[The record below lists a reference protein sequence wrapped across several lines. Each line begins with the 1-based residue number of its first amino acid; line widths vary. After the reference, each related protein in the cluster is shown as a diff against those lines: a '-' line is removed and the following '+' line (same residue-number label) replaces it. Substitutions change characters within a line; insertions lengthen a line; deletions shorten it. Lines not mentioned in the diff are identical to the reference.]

1 MLDRIFS
8 LEKFFFVTSLMVI
21 LMISHFSFSSK
32 ILVFYSVILSLRLIF
47 IFKKSP
53 PVIILLIFISLY
65 ISPFFSHFFQG
76 YEVSVWKSFNNSYY
90 LNQVLSIFSI
100 FICSIF
106 VFTKKCT
113 HYTPI
118 IKRLNITPSNS
129 IFYASIIIGFF
140 LAHFG
145 LKGESLL
152 SGLNY
157 ALIDKQRS
165 PLFEYTL
172 IFFLTAFIHS
182 KRNKTQYLFLFA
194 LSLFVILKDFL
205 YGGRVTSLM
214 LILLIYLINYEYRIK
229 TKYLFVF
236 MILALFLLSLISF
249 IRSAPLIFLEGKY
262 DFNLFYEYYFSVNQN
277 TTLNSNEG
285 DVAHSSARI
294 LGMIETNIITTMDRF
309 KSFLYFAISVFTP
322 GISISELSNLAAYKK
337 DMYQGGGGLLFPISF
352 YTWMSYPGV
361 ILSGFFVSRM
371 IKSFIETKRNALIVY
386 LLLFFS
392 TFPRWFSYSPIIV
405 FKLCFYGLL
414 VYVFFNSLK
423 KMKKV
428 EHCN

>member
-8 LEKFFFVTSLMVI
+8 LEKFIFMTSLMLI
-21 LMISHFSFSSK
+21 LMISHFSISSK
-32 ILVFYSVILSLRLIF
+32 ILVLYSTIFSLRLF
-47 IFKKSP
+47 FLFKKSP
-53 PVIILLIFISLY
+53 PVVILLIFISLY

-106 VFTKKCT
+106 VFTNKCT

-118 IKRLNITPSNS
+118 IKRLNITTSNY
-129 IFYASIIIGFF
+129 IFYTSIIIGFF

-145 LKGESLL
+145 LQGENLL

-157 ALIDKQRS
+157 GLIDKQRS

-182 KRNKTQYLFLFA
+182 KKNKTQYLFLFA
-194 LSLFVILKDFL
+194 LSLLIILKDIL

-229 TKYLFVF
+229 NKYLFLLIITGIF
-236 MILALFLLSLISF
+236 ILNLISF

-277 TTLNSNEG
+277 TILSSNEG

-294 LGMIETNIITTMDRF
+294 LGMVETNIITTMDRF
-309 KSFLYFAISVFTP
+309 KSFLYSFVSVFTP
-322 GISISELSNLAAYKK
+322 GINFSELSNLAGYKK
-337 DMYQGGGGLLFPISF
+337 DIYPAGGGILFPIPF
-352 YTWMSYPGV
+352 YVWMSYPGV

-392 TFPRWFSYSPIIV
+392 TFPRWFSYSPIVV
-405 FKLCFYGLL
+405 FKLCFYGML
-414 VYVFFNSLK
+414 VYIFFNSQK
-423 KMKKV
+423 KLTKS
-428 EHCN
+428 